1 MTEPL
6 CSSFRE
12 TKPLKRGFVQLY
24 LGDGF
29 GKSMAV
35 FGLAV
40 RLATYNSST
49 YVARFWNKEIQQ
61 PLSVRKL
68 IPYIDVELF
77 AGTGENEPSATDNG
91 ADLAREGINQLLGA
105 IQSGTYAL
113 VVGDAVLDALE
124 AGLVTDEEIKS
135 LLRARPDNV
144 ELLLTGATA
153 PDWVIDKADLVT
165 DRRNVDVSEYI
176 EKYRETA

>member
-1 MTEPL
+1 MTKTL
-6 CSSFRE
+6 CPSFRE
-12 TKPLKRGFVQLY
+12 TKLLKRGFVQLY
-24 LGDGF
+24 LGAGF

-49 YVARFWNKEIQQ
+49 YIARFWDKEIQQ

-77 AGTGENEPSATDNG
+77 GGTGENEPSGAEHGTDP
-91 ADLAREGINQLLGA
+91 AHEGITQLAGA
-105 IQSGTYAL
+105 LQSGTYAL
-113 VVGDAVLDALE
+113 VVGDALLDALE

-144 ELLLTGATA
+144 ELLLTGETA
-153 PDWVIDKADLVT
+153 PVWLIDKADLVT
-165 DRRNVDVSEYI
+165 DRRNIDVSEYI
-176 EKYRETA
+176 DKYRRTA